1 MGLLWGFLVGCFAY
15 FVYHRLTRHMTVSKN
30 HLFSSHYTGTGY
42 DKKDVNV
49 PLTVLCFTLLFAL
62 IKTTMI

>member
-1 MGLLWGFLVGCFAY
+1 
-15 FVYHRLTRHMTVSKN
+15 MTVSKN

-62 IKTTMI
+62 IKATLI